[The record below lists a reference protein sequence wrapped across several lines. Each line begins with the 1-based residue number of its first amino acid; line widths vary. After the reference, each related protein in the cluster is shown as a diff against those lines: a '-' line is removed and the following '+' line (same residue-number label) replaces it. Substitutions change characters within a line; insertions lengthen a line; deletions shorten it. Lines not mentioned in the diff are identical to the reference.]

1 MFRQLLEQR
10 FPNAGSRNAPLKHS
24 HDIGAT
30 DTPLIEATIGDHFD
44 AVANQSP
51 DKEALFSSH
60 QNIRLTYQQLQQQ
73 ANQLASSMIKMGLE
87 KGDRVGIWSH
97 NNAEWLLM
105 QLATAKAGIILVN
118 INPAYR
124 ISELEYALNKVDCKV
139 LVFMRH
145 FKTSDYVQMVQQMA
159 PEMCHQ
165 SYECLELNTLPN
177 LKRLIWIDSPES
189 KESYGF
195 MQKFSD
201 WLAEG
206 DSQDPK
212 LAERQSQLDAN
223 DPINIQFTSGTT
235 GTPKGA
241 TLTHRNLLNNAYH
254 LGETLCLTTEDK
266 LCLPLPLYH
275 CFAMV
280 LGNLTMLSHGA
291 SLVYPS
297 SSFDPL
303 RVLQAISEE
312 KCTVLH
318 AVPSM
323 FLAILNHPEFSKFD
337 LSSLRTGVSGGA
349 SCPRE
354 LMQRIIK
361 DMHMSELTIAY
372 GMTETSPKATQT
384 LPTTEFEKRIATVG
398 VVQPHLEVKVVDPFS
413 GETLP
418 IGEVG
423 EILTKGYAVMQGYW
437 NDLVKTAE
445 AIVDGWMHT
454 GDLGSM
460 DEQGYITVAGR
471 SKDMIIR
478 GGENIYPIEVENF
491 LYRHPKI
498 SDVQIVGVPDDHY
511 GEVLAAWIIP
521 KSGETITEQEIRD
534 FCYNQ
539 IAHFKI
545 PTYIRFVEQY
555 PMTVT
560 GKIQKF
566 KIVEAMVEEL
576 KAVV

>member
-1 MFRQLLEQR
+1 MEYIAQLKGIPKEIR
-10 FPNAGSRNAPLKHS
+10 EKEIS
-24 HDIGAT
+24 
-30 DTPLIEATIGDHFD
+30 D
-44 AVANQSP
+44 ALS
-51 DKEALFSSH
+51 
-60 QNIRLTYQQLQQQ
+60 
-73 ANQLASSMIKMGLE
+73 
-87 KGDRVGIWSH
+87 
-97 NNAEWLLM
+97 
-105 QLATAKAGIILVN
+105 LVN
-118 INPAYR
+118 
-124 ISELEYALNKVDCKV
+124 LEDTGNKKIKN
-139 LVFMRH
+139 FSGGM
-145 FKTSDYVQMVQQMA
+145 KQ
-159 PEMCHQ
+159 
-165 SYECLELNTLPN
+165 
-177 LKRLIWIDSPES
+177 RLGIA
-189 KESYGF
+189 
-195 MQKFSD
+195 Q
-201 WLAEG
+201 
-206 DSQDPK
+206 
-212 LAERQSQLDAN
+212 
-223 DPINIQFTSGTT
+223 
-235 GTPKGA
+235 
-241 TLTHRNLLNNAYH
+241 
-254 LGETLCLTTEDK
+254 
-266 LCLPLPLYH
+266 
-275 CFAMV
+275 
-280 LGNLTMLSHGA
+280 
-291 SLVYPS
+291 
-297 SSFDPL
+297 
-303 RVLQAISEE
+303 
-312 KCTVLH
+312 
-318 AVPSM
+318 
-323 FLAILNHPEFSKFD
+323 AILNHPEFSKFD

-384 LPTTEFEKRIATVG
+384 LPSTEFEKRIATVG
-398 VVQPHLEVKVVDPFS
+398 VVQPHLEVKVVDTFN

-437 NDLVKTAE
+437 NDSVKTAE
-445 AIVDGWMHT
+445 AIVDGWMYT

-460 DEQGYITVAGR
+460 DEQGYITVVGR